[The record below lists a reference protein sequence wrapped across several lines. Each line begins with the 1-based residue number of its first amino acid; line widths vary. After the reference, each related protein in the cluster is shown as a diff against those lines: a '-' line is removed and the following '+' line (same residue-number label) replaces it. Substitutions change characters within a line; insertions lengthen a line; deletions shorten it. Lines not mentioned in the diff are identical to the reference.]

1 MHFINRNLFIV
12 VDELNG
18 IIVEHEEASKIVNVG
33 ISNVDIV
40 DVVVLSRKENDVEII
55 IVDCYIG
62 LVFGVMVDVN

>member
-1 MHFINRNLFIV
+1 MFIV